1 MQNKLI
7 SNREMFRQLLARD
20 ILKIIADVNAGT
32 WVDMHYLRGNL
43 HNSLSAKHY
52 MNLCTSMGHCYTSF
66 SDRFYRAMQS
76 INDAGYGLTVRK
88 GSDNKLYVFN
98 TNTIKTNN
106 WAKFI
111 SESFDTWTADYNMNR
126 GYTLNSAEDEAV
138 A

>member
-1 MQNKLI
+1 
-7 SNREMFRQLLARD
+7 MFRQLLARD
-20 ILKIIADVNAGT
+20 ILAIIEEWNAGT
-32 WVDMHYLRGNL
+32 WMRLTDIKQQL
-43 HNSLSAKHY
+43 HNSASEKHY
-52 MNLCTSMGHCYTSF
+52 FDLHTSKGWSYLCF
-66 SDRFYRAMQS
+66 NDRFYRAIQS
-76 INDAGYGLTVRK
+76 INNNGYGIKVAK